1 MSDSENGLIDDV
13 ARLMI
18 AAGQDIILPLYQNL
32 TADDIATKS
41 SDSDYVTIADRDAE
55 FWLMPR
61 LEALLKD
68 TGRDVLVVG
77 EESISDTPRLAKKI
91 GTSLAFVIDPIDGTR
106 NFVNGSPH
114 FCSMISLIDHG
125 EPLIAWIYR
134 PIDGDVL
141 VAVADEGVYHMLLEE
156 GREMTEWEPV
166 TRGFH
171 RFSLSDMIGTGGIKG
186 LNGQKRDEVRGQLRA
201 LANRRLIGSAGC
213 EAALIALGEHDFL
226 MHSKTT
232 AWDHTPV
239 DLMAREVGAISLS
252 LPTAAAFSPTCDNA
266 LLIAPDED
274 SWHKLA
280 THIWP
285 DLIPHPVKGTL
296 A

>member
-1 MSDSENGLIDDV
+1 MSDTENGLIDDV
-13 ARLMI
+13 AQLMI

-32 TADDIATKS
+32 SADDIATKS
-41 SDSDYVTIADRDAE
+41 SDSDYVTVADRDAE
-55 FWLMPR
+55 FWLIPR
-61 LEALLKD
+61 LAALLQE
-68 TGRDVLVVG
+68 TGSDVLVVG
-77 EESISDTPRLAKKI
+77 EESISDEPRLEKQI
-91 GTSLAFVIDPIDGTR
+91 GKSLAFVIDPIDGTR

-141 VAVADEGVYHMLLEE
+141 VAVAGEGVYHMLLED
-156 GREMTEWEPV
+156 GKEMTEWEPV
-166 TRGFH
+166 TRGFN
-171 RFSLSDMIGTGGIKG
+171 RTSLSEMIGTGGIKG
-186 LNGQKRDEVRGQLRA
+186 LNGQKRDEVRAQLRA

-213 EAALIALGEHDFL
+213 EAALIALGEHDYL

-232 AWDHTPV
+232 SWDHTPV

-252 LPTAAAFSPTCDNA
+252 LPTADAYSPTCDDA
-266 LLIAPDED
+266 LLIAPDEEC
-274 SWHKLA
+274 WYALA

-285 DLIPHPVKGTL
+285 DLVQHPTR
-296 A
+296 